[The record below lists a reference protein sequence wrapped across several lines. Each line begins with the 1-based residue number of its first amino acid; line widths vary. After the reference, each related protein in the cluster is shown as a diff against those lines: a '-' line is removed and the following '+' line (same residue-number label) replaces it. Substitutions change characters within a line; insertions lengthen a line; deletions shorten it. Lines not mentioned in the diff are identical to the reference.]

1 MEEKGIVGYKMAQD
15 YQTKSD
21 EPLKYG
27 DALLQCLE
35 IISGLLN
42 YRVSAESF
50 KAGLPIGPL
59 GFGPG
64 LLLRAAERFN
74 FKSKITDKRFGE
86 ISSLILPCILLLHG
100 GKACVLASIEQG
112 KATVY
117 FPEDKSEPRIL
128 PLEELKK
135 LYIGKLILIAHRPL
149 HLIEPTKPAALE
161 WFWDTLKVF
170 SSIYTQV
177 ILSSSLINIFL
188 LAGTLYA
195 MNIYD
200 RVLPNKAFDTL
211 LVLSVGIFVVYL
223 FDFLL
228 RMIRGYFIDIAGKN
242 ADVLLGSF
250 LYERILGLQ
259 LMHRPPSAGGLA
271 HYLREFEGVR
281 EFFSST
287 TIVSLVDIPF
297 AIIFL
302 FAIGMISI
310 SMVIVPVAAIVLIL
324 IISFMMQPSLKGSVK
339 NLLSQ
344 MEYKHGILMESLAGI
359 ETVKSLNA
367 EGRMLHKW
375 EESVSGTALAANKV
389 YYISL
394 LSSNAIF
401 FIQNAAYVFLI
412 VIGVYEVAAG
422 NLTVG
427 GLIAATILTTRAIAS
442 MGSVVALTARFN
454 QAYTSLKLLD
464 TIVNLP
470 AERSSSMRYI
480 HRKALKGDIE
490 FSEVDF
496 SYPGHKVKA
505 LRNMSVKI
513 KAGEKVALIGRMGSG
528 KTTIEKLILGLYQ
541 PDSGTILIDGV
552 DTRQLDPVEVR
563 ASIGYVSQEVYL
575 FRGTV
580 RENIALSKAVFDDAQ
595 ILKAA
600 EIAGVDDFVRQ
611 HPQGYDMP
619 IGEGGSGM
627 SGGQRQ
633 AIAVA
638 RALLHDPAILLL
650 DEPSAS
656 MDPESEF
663 NFIKRLEAHIPS
675 KTLIVVTHRH
685 SVLTLVDRILLID
698 QGRIIADGPR
708 DKILE
713 LLAQKPGQA
722 VKPNGERHE

>member
-1 MEEKGIVGYKMAQD
+1 MAENSRIKPEEELQ
-15 YQTKSD
+15 
-21 EPLKYG
+21 YG

-50 KAGLPIGPL
+50 KAGLPVGPS
-59 GFGPG
+59 GFGPS

-74 FKSKITDKRFGE
+74 FKSKISEKNFAE
-86 ISSLILPCILLLHG
+86 ISPLLLPCILILRG
-100 GKACVLASIEQG
+100 GRACVLAKLDKDYAI
-112 KATVY
+112 VY
-117 FPEDKSEPRIL
+117 LPEDKKTPKTVSL
-128 PLEELKK
+128 SDLKE
-135 LYIGKLILIAHRPL
+135 LYIGKVILIAHKPL
-149 HLIEPTKPAALE
+149 QSAQSSISPPLE

-177 ILSSSLINIFL
+177 VWSSALINLFL

-211 LVLSVGIFVVYL
+211 LVLSIGIFVVYF
-223 FDFLL
+223 FDFML
-228 RMIRGYFIDIAGKN
+228 RMLRGYFIDIAGKN

-259 LMHRPPSAGGLA
+259 FMHRPSSAGGLA

-297 AIIFL
+297 AILFL

-310 SMVIVPVAAIVLIL
+310 SMVIVPIIAIALIL
-324 IISFMMQPSLKGSVK
+324 IISFLMQPSMKGSVK
-339 NLLSQ
+339 NLLNQ
-344 MEYKHGILMESLAGI
+344 MEYKHGILMESLTGL
-359 ETVKSLNA
+359 ETVKSMNA

-375 EESVSGTALAANKV
+375 EQSISGTALAANRV
-389 YYISL
+389 YYMSL

-422 NLTVG
+422 SLSVG

-442 MGSVVALTARFN
+442 TGAVVGLTARFN
-454 QAYTSLKLLD
+454 QAYTALKLLD
-464 TIVNLP
+464 MIVNLP
-470 AERSSSMRYI
+470 AERSSSTRYV
-480 HRKALKGDIE
+480 HRDTLQGDIE
-490 FSEVDF
+490 FHDVDF
-496 SYPGHKVKA
+496 SYPGHQLKA
-505 LRNMSVKI
+505 IKNMSFKI

-528 KTTIEKLILGLYQ
+528 KTTVEKLILGLYQ
-541 PDSGTILIDGV
+541 PTSGTIMIDGI
-552 DTRQLDPVEVR
+552 DMRQLDPVEVR
-563 ASIGYVSQEVYL
+563 AAIGYVSQEVYL

-580 RENIALSKAVFDDAQ
+580 RDNITIASATAEDAQ
-595 ILKAA
+595 ILKAS
-600 EIAGVDDFVRQ
+600 EISGVDDFVRH
-611 HPQGYDMP
+611 HPSGYDMA
-619 IGEGGSGM
+619 IGEGGSGL

-633 AIAVA
+633 AVAVA
-638 RALLHDPAILLL
+638 RALLHNPVILLL

-663 NFIKRLEAHIPS
+663 RLIKRLETHIPD
-675 KTLIVVTHRH
+675 KTLIVVTHRN
-685 SVLTLVDRILLID
+685 SVLSLVDRILLID
-698 QGRIIADGPR
+698 QGRVLADGPR
-708 DKILE
+708 DKILAM
-713 LLAQKPGQA
+713 LASGAGPKPQSLEEGLDGQDS
-722 VKPNGERHE
+722 

>member
-1 MEEKGIVGYKMAQD
+1 MAENSR
-15 YQTKSD
+15 TKPGAD
-21 EPLKYG
+21 LHYG

-35 IISGLLN
+35 IISGLLD

-50 KAGLPIGPL
+50 KAGLPVGPS
-59 GFGPG
+59 GFGPS

-74 FKSKITDKRFGE
+74 FISKISEKSFEDITP
-86 ISSLILPCILLLHG
+86 LLLPCILVLRG
-100 GKACVLASIEQG
+100 GRACVLA
-112 KATVY
+112 KLDKDYATIY
-117 FPEDKSEPRIL
+117 LPEDKKTPKTVSL
-128 PLEELKK
+128 SDLKE
-135 LYIGKLILIAHRPL
+135 LYIGKVILIAHKPL
-149 HLIEPTKPAALE
+149 QSAQSSIGSPLI

-177 ILSSSLINIFL
+177 VWSSALINLFL

-211 LVLSVGIFVVYL
+211 FVLSVGIFIVYL
-223 FDFLL
+223 FDFIL
-228 RMIRGYFIDIAGKN
+228 RMLRGYFIDIAGKN

-259 LMHRPPSAGGLA
+259 FMHRPASAGGLA

-297 AIIFL
+297 AILFL

-310 SMVIVPVAAIVLIL
+310 SMIIVPVVAIALIL
-324 IISFMMQPSLKGSVK
+324 TISFLMQPSMKGSVK
-339 NLLSQ
+339 NLLGQ
-344 MEYKHGILMESLAGI
+344 MEYKHGILMESLTGL
-359 ETVKSLNA
+359 ETVKSMNA

-375 EESVSGTALAANKV
+375 EQSISGTALAANRV
-389 YYISL
+389 YYMSL

-422 NLTVG
+422 HLSVG

-442 MGSVVALTARFN
+442 MGTVVGLTARFN
-454 QAYTSLKLLD
+454 QAYTALKLLD

-470 AERSSSMRYI
+470 AERSSSTRYV
-480 HRKALKGDIE
+480 HRDALQGDIE
-490 FSEVDF
+490 FRDVDF
-496 SYPGHKVKA
+496 SYPGHKLKA
-505 LRNMSVKI
+505 IKGMSFKI

-528 KTTIEKLILGLYQ
+528 KTTVEKLILGLYQ
-541 PDSGTILIDGV
+541 PTSGTIMIDGV
-552 DTRQLDPVEVR
+552 DMRQLDPVEVR
-563 ASIGYVSQEVYL
+563 AAIGYVSQEVYL

-580 RENIALSKAVFDDAQ
+580 RDNITIASAKAEDAQ
-595 ILKAA
+595 ILRAA
-600 EIAGVDDFVRQ
+600 EISGVDDFVRH
-611 HPQGYDMP
+611 HPSGYDMS
-619 IGEGGSGM
+619 IGEGGSGL

-633 AIAVA
+633 AVGVA
-638 RALLHDPAILLL
+638 RALLHDPVILLL

-663 NFIKRLEAHIPS
+663 RLIKRLEAHIPG
-675 KTLIVVTHRH
+675 KTLLVVTHRN
-685 SVLTLVDRILLID
+685 SVLSLVDRILLVD
-698 QGRIIADGPR
+698 QGRVIADGPR

-713 LLAQKPGQA
+713 MLASGSAPQPQSVEEGFDGKDS
-722 VKPNGERHE
+722 

>member
-1 MEEKGIVGYKMAQD
+1 MAEDRQTEPEEPIR
-15 YQTKSD
+15 
-21 EPLKYG
+21 YG

-50 KAGLPIGPL
+50 KAGLPIGPS
-59 GFGPG
+59 GFAPT
-64 LLLRAAERFN
+64 LLLRAAERFQ
-74 FKSKITDKRFGE
+74 FISKIAIRNLQDITP
-86 ISSLILPCILLLHG
+86 LILPCILMLKG
-100 GKACVLASIEQG
+100 GRACVLVALDNDY
-112 KATVY
+112 ATIY
-117 FPEDKSEPRIL
+117 FPEDKKSPKTVPLSKLNEIYTGRMIL
-128 PLEELKK
+128 VAHKPSPTAHLTSTPLK
-135 LYIGKLILIAHRPL
+135 
-149 HLIEPTKPAALE
+149 

-177 ILSSSLINIFL
+177 VLSSALINIFL

-211 LVLSVGIFVVYL
+211 LVLSVGIFLIYL

-228 RMIRGYFIDIAGKN
+228 RMLRGYFIDIAGKN

-259 LMHRPPSAGGLA
+259 YIHRPASSGGLA

-297 AIIFL
+297 AILFL
-302 FAIGMISI
+302 VAIGMISV
-310 SMVIVPVAAIVLIL
+310 SMVIVPIIAIIL
-324 IISFMMQPSLKGSVK
+324 IIGLSFAMQPNMKGSVK
-339 NLLSQ
+339 NLLTQ
-344 MEYKHGILMESLAGI
+344 MEYKHGILMESLTGL
-359 ETVKSLNA
+359 ETVKSMNA

-375 EESVSGTALAANKV
+375 EQSVSSTALAANKV
-389 YYISL
+389 YYMTL
-394 LSSNAIF
+394 LTSNAIF

-422 NLTVG
+422 TLSVG

-454 QAYTSLKLLD
+454 QAYTALKLLD
-464 TIVNLP
+464 VIVNLP
-470 AERSSSMRYI
+470 AERSAHTRYV
-480 HRKALKGDIE
+480 HRDKLLGDIE
-490 FSEVDF
+490 FIDVDF
-496 SYPGHKVKA
+496 SYPAQKLKA
-505 LRNMSVKI
+505 LKNMSFKI

-541 PDSGTILIDGV
+541 PTSGTILIDGIDV
-552 DTRQLDPVEVR
+552 RQLDPVEVR
-563 ASIGYVSQEVYL
+563 ANIGYVSQEVYL

-580 RENIALSKAVFDDAQ
+580 RDNISIASAVSDDEQ
-595 ILKAA
+595 ILQAA
-600 EIAGVDDFVRQ
+600 KIAGVDDFVRH
-611 HPQGYDMP
+611 HPMGYDMP
-619 IGEGGSGM
+619 IGEGGSGL

-633 AIAVA
+633 SIAVA
-638 RALLHDPAILLL
+638 RALIHNPTVLLL

-663 NFIKRLEAHIPS
+663 NLIKRLEAMIPD
-675 KTLIVVTHRH
+675 KTLIVVTHRN
-685 SVLTLVDRILLID
+685 SVLALVDRIMIID
-698 QGRIIADGPR
+698 QGRVVADGPR

-713 LLAQKPGQA
+713 MLTKGSIQSK
-722 VKPNGERHE
+722 GEEANVTSS

>member
-1 MEEKGIVGYKMAQD
+1 MAKDRQAELRKEL
-15 YQTKSD
+15 Q
-21 EPLKYG
+21 YG
-27 DALLQCLE
+27 DGLLHCLE

-42 YRVSAESF
+42 YRVSAESL
-50 KAGLPIGPL
+50 KAGLPIGPS
-59 GFGPG
+59 GFSPA

-74 FKSKITDKRFGE
+74 FKSKVVEKRFKQL
-86 ISSLILPCILLLHG
+86 SSLYLPCILMLRG
-100 GKACVLASIEQG
+100 GKSCVLVSLNKES
-112 KATVY
+112 ATIY
-117 FPEDKSEPRIL
+117 LPEDKKKTRTVRASQ
-128 PLEELKK
+128 LKE
-135 LYIGKLILIAHRPL
+135 LYIGKIILIAHKPL
-149 HLIEPTKPAALE
+149 ESIGTTATPLS

-177 ILSSSLINIFL
+177 IFSSALINIFL

-211 LVLSVGIFVVYL
+211 IVLSVGVFVVYL
-223 FDFLL
+223 FDFVL

-259 LMHRPPSAGGLA
+259 FMHRPASSGGLA
-271 HYLREFEGVR
+271 NYLREFEGVR

-297 AIIFL
+297 SILFL
-302 FAIGMISI
+302 VAIGMISK
-310 SMVIVPVAAIVLIL
+310 SMVVVPVVSIILIL
-324 IISFMMQPSLKGSVK
+324 IISSAMQPSLKGSVK

-344 MEYKHGILMESLAGI
+344 MEYKHGILMESLAGL

-389 YYISL
+389 YYMTL

-412 VIGVYEVAAG
+412 VVGVFEVAG
-422 NLTVG
+422 GTLTVG

-442 MGSVVALTARFN
+442 MGSVVGLTARFN
-454 QAYTSLKLLD
+454 QAYTALKLLD
-464 TIVNLP
+464 LIVNLP
-470 AERSSSMRYI
+470 AERQTNKRYLN
-480 HRKALKGDIE
+480 RGKLQGDIE
-490 FSEVDF
+490 FIDVDF
-496 SYPGHKVKA
+496 SYPDQKLKA
-505 LRNMSVKI
+505 LRNVSFKI
-513 KAGEKVALIGRMGSG
+513 RAGEKVALIGRMGSG

-541 PDSGTILIDGV
+541 PSSGTILIDGT
-552 DTRQLDPVEVR
+552 DTRQLDPVEIR
-563 ASIGYVSQEVYL
+563 TAIGYVSQEVYL

-580 RENIALSKAVFDDAQ
+580 RENIAIARATWDDED

-600 EIAGVDDFVRQ
+600 KIAGVDDFARQ
-611 HPQGYDMP
+611 HPSGYDMP
-619 IGEGGSGM
+619 IGEGGSGL

-633 AIAVA
+633 SIAVA
-638 RALLHDPAILLL
+638 RALLHDPTILLL

-656 MDPESEF
+656 MDPESEYQ
-663 NFIKRLEAHIPS
+663 FIKRLEAHIPD
-675 KTLIVVTHRH
+675 KTLLIITHRN
-685 SVLTLVDRILLID
+685 SVLSLVDRILVID
-698 QGRIIADGPR
+698 QGRVVVDGGR
-708 DKILE
+708 EEVLKM
-713 LLAQKPGQA
+713 LANGLPNQQTG
-722 VKPNGERHE
+722 NGEGRRTEGRLDA

>member
-1 MEEKGIVGYKMAQD
+1 MAENS
-15 YQTKSD
+15 QTKPR
-21 EPLKYG
+21 ENLQYG

-50 KAGLPIGPL
+50 KAGLPVGPS
-59 GFGPG
+59 GFGPS

-74 FKSKITDKRFGE
+74 FKSKIAEKKFKD
-86 ISSLILPCILLLHG
+86 ISPLVLPCILMLRG
-100 GKACVLASIEQG
+100 GRACVLVKLDEDA
-112 KATVY
+112 ATVY
-117 FPEDKSEPRIL
+117 LPEDKQKPKIVSASD
-128 PLEELKK
+128 LKE
-135 LYIGKLILIAHRPL
+135 LYIGRMILVAHKPL
-149 HLIEPTKPAALE
+149 ESSQSSISPPLR
-161 WFWDTLKVF
+161 WFWDTLRIF
-170 SSIYTQV
+170 SSIYAQV
-177 ILSSSLINIFL
+177 AWSSALINLFL

-211 LVLSVGIFVVYL
+211 FVLSVGIFIVYL

-228 RMIRGYFIDIAGKN
+228 RMLRGYFIDIAGKN

-259 LMHRPPSAGGLA
+259 FMHRPSSAGGLA

-297 AIIFL
+297 AILFL

-310 SMVIVPVAAIVLIL
+310 SMVLVPIVAIILIL
-324 IISFMMQPSLKGSVK
+324 TISFIMQPSLKGSIQG
-339 NLLSQ
+339 LLTQ
-344 MEYKHGILMESLAGI
+344 MEYKHGILMESLTGL
-359 ETVKSLNA
+359 ETVKTMNA

-375 EESVSGTALAANKV
+375 EQSISGTALAANKV
-389 YYISL
+389 YYMTL

-412 VIGVYEVAAG
+412 VIGVYEVASG

-427 GLIAATILTTRAIAS
+427 GLIAATILTTRAI
-442 MGSVVALTARFN
+442 GSTGAVVALTARFN
-454 QAYTSLKLLD
+454 QAYTALKLLD
-464 TIVNLP
+464 LIINLP
-470 AERSSSMRYI
+470 AERSLSTRYV
-480 HRKALKGDIE
+480 HRDVLRGDIE
-490 FSEVDF
+490 FLDVDF
-496 SYPGHKVKA
+496 SYPGQKLKA
-505 LRNMSVKI
+505 IKNMSFKI
-513 KAGEKVALIGRMGSG
+513 KAGEKIALIGRMGSG

-541 PDSGTILIDGV
+541 PTSGTVMIDGV
-552 DTRQLDPVEVR
+552 DMRQLDPVEVR
-563 ASIGYVSQEVYL
+563 ASIGYVSQEIYL
-575 FRGTV
+575 FRGTI
-580 RENIALSKAVFDDAQ
+580 RENITIASATSEDAQ

-600 EIAGVDDFVRQ
+600 EISGVDDFVRH
-611 HPQGYDMP
+611 HPSGYDML
-619 IGEGGSGM
+619 IGEGGSGL

-633 AIAVA
+633 AVAVA
-638 RALLHDPAILLL
+638 RALLHDPTILLL

-663 NFIKRLEAHIPS
+663 RLIKRLEAHIPD
-675 KTLIVVTHRH
+675 KTLIAVTHRN
-685 SVLTLVDRILLID
+685 SVLSLVDRILLID
-698 QGRIIADGPR
+698 QGRVLADGPR

-713 LLAQKPGQA
+713 MLANGS
-722 VKPNGERHE
+722 VKQSQPIEGGLDGENS